1 MTIRSRKF
9 LGTIGLLVLVVVSVP
24 RHGPDQIDR
33 V

>member
-1 MTIRSRKF
+1 MTIRIRKF

-24 RHGPDQIDR
+24 GGPDQIDR

>member
-1 MTIRSRKF
+1 MTIRTRKF
-9 LGTIGLLVLVVVSVP
+9 LGTIGLLELVVVNLL